1 MSGVRFCASR
11 ATSIDRASDEEPCVM
26 ALTDSIVKPL
36 RKVLPGFRDI
46 RQTARFCYFA
56 GVAA

>member
-1 MSGVRFCASR
+1 
-11 ATSIDRASDEEPCVM
+11 M

-46 RQTARFCYFA
+46 RQTASPHVALESRHRGERFGCRA
-56 GVAA
+56 RV